1 MTAPLLRVRPRCRTL
16 QPRAKVPL
24 YVMLA
29 ISLSFAVS
37 FSLVDLLN
45 LYYDRCCP
53 CAPPRSTPLVS
64 TPAQVIWNLPHYGV
78 VRYIRVTQPPAQIS
92 LVLACAVG
100 MGAAFGLLFGLMDVE
115 DDTRAH
121 VKLRHEARPHRPCGK
136 FRS

>member
-64 TPAQVIWNLPHYGV
+64 TPAQVIRTLPHHGV
-78 VRYIRVTQPPAQIS
+78 VRHIMSPATSNADLVGARVCGGDGRG
-92 LVLACAVG
+92 VR
-100 MGAAFGLLFGLMDVE
+100 AA
-115 DDTRAH
+115 
-121 VKLRHEARPHRPCGK
+121 LRSYGRGG
-136 FRS
+136 